1 MQSTLAPTPPHAR
14 WQELDILRGF
24 ALFGVFVVNMWH
36 SVAPP
41 EGPLDRTAKWMIEN
55 FYWDRFWPLFAFLF
69 GIGFTILLTRAE
81 EKGRRVVV
89 IHLRRVAVLLSFAF
103 LMAILCNGGQILARY
118 AAVGLLLVPIRH
130 LRTPVLLALAAGLL
144 LVAAARI
151 PDLVRSRTVITP
163 EQRAARTAARRD
175 SQRIHTSGT
184 LAEVSVQQAVALYRD
199 VFRSTFLFGATTGIG
214 AVFVLGLI
222 VGRSRVFVDFAA
234 HAAFFRRAFFTCAV
248 ATVCWFLASAFIQQ
262 EDSWPWLGR
271 TLWGAFGRAA
281 YALQALSYAAGISLL
296 LCQPGWKERLHFLS
310 PVGRM
315 TLTNFFVQF
324 LFIRLLTERF
334 FLHLKLS
341 PTVGL
346 LLTIAFFALQI
357 AASRWLL
364 DRYRYGPLE
373 SLWRVLTYG
382 PDARAPQTSS
392 VRV

>member
-1 MQSTLAPTPPHAR
+1 MQSTLAPTSPHAR

-36 SVAPP
+36 SVTPP
-41 EGPLDRTAKWMIEN
+41 EGPLDHTAKWMIEN
-55 FYWDRFWPLFAFLF
+55 FCWDRSWPLFAFLF
-69 GIGFTILLTRAE
+69 GVGFTILLTRAE
-81 EKGRRVVV
+81 EKGRSVAV
-89 IHLRRVAVLLSFAF
+89 IHLRRVGVLLGFAF
-103 LMAILCNGGQILARY
+103 LMTIVCSGGQILARY
-118 AAVGLLLVPIRH
+118 AAVGLLLVPIRRW
-130 LRTPVLLALAAGLL
+130 RTPVLLAVATGLFL
-144 LVAAARI
+144 MAAARI
-151 PDLVRSRTVITP
+151 PELVLSGTVNTP
-163 EQRAARTAARRD
+163 EQRAAEQQRAAEAK
-175 SQRIHTSGT
+175 RIRTSGT
-184 LAEVSVQQAVALYRD
+184 LAEVSVQQATDLYRN
-199 VFRSTFLFGATTGIG
+199 VFRSTFLFGATAGIG

-234 HAAFFRRAFFTCAV
+234 HQALFRRAFFACAAV
-248 ATVCWFLASAFIQQ
+248 TVCWFVASAFVQRD
-262 EDSWPWLGR
+262 DSWPWLGR

-281 YALQALSYAAGISLL
+281 YALQALSYAAGVSLL
-296 LCQPGWKERLHFLS
+296 LCQSGWKERLRILA
-310 PVGRM
+310 PAGRM

-357 AASRWLL
+357 AASRWWL

-382 PDARAPQTSS
+382 PGARAPQTSS